1 MRNQNVLIVG
11 SGGREHALGWK
22 LSKSDLVEKVYYAS
36 GNGGT
41 SLNIDINPTDFKSLS
56 KFARDHECFT
66 VVGPE
71 KLLESGIV
79 DFFMEEDLPIF
90 GPTKRASMLESS
102 KIFSKQFMNANN
114 IPTANFSTF
123 SDVEKAK
130 DYVVRQKDRKLVV
143 KADGLSGGKGVVVC
157 DSSDDAVKT
166 LDSMMIH
173 NRLGNSGQRVVI
185 EERLFGE
192 EASYIAICDGK
203 TLQPLA
209 SSRDYKRLYNGD
221 MGPNTGGMGSYSPT
235 PLINEDIDRKILEK
249 IMRPAISG
257 MSSQGKPFRG
267 FLYAGIL
274 VDHLS
279 KEPVVLE
286 FNVRMGDPECQ
297 PLMTRMNSDLF
308 EYLQN
313 ASEGR
318 LDTMQPINWTVHSAV
333 CVIMASKGYPSSYS
347 SREIIQGLTDIRGT
361 NVAVFHSGTL
371 RDEMGNVLTN
381 GGRIL
386 GVCALGPNVYEA
398 SEKAYSEVGKI
409 KWGQDAQYFRN
420 DIGKST
426 LPN

>member
-1 MRNQNVLIVG
+1 MHKQNVLIVG

-22 LSKSDLVEKVYYAS
+22 LSKSELIEKVYYTS

-41 SLNIDINPTDFKSLS
+41 SPNIGINPADFKGLS

-71 KLLESGIV
+71 NLLESGIV
-79 DFFMEEDLPIF
+79 DSFMEEDLPIF
-90 GPTKRASMLESS
+90 GPTKSASMLESS
-102 KIFSKQFMNANN
+102 KIFSKQFMNANH

-123 SDVEKAK
+123 SDVQKAK
-130 DYVVRQKDRKLVV
+130 DYVVREKDRQLVV

-157 DSSDDAVKT
+157 DSVNDAFKA

-173 NRLGNSGQRVVI
+173 NRLGKSGQSVVI
-185 EERLFGE
+185 EDRLFGE

-203 TLQPLA
+203 NLLPLA
-209 SSRDYKRLYNGD
+209 SSRDYKRLYNND

-235 PLINEDIDRKILEK
+235 LLIDEDIENKIIER

-257 MSSQGKPFRG
+257 MNSQGRPFKG

-274 VDHLS
+274 IDHRR
-279 KEPVVLE
+279 EPFVLE

-308 EYLQN
+308 EYLRL

-318 LDTMQPINWTVHSAV
+318 LDTLLPMNWSLRSAV
-333 CVIMASKGYPSSYS
+333 CVIMASKGYPGSFTTG
-347 SREIIQGLTDIRGT
+347 EVIQGLTDARDDNIE
-361 NVAVFHSGTL
+361 VFHSGTI
-371 RDEMGNVLTN
+371 RNEMGNILTN

-386 GVCALGPNVYEA
+386 GVCALGSTVYEA
-398 SEKAYSEVGKI
+398 SERAYSEVCKI
-409 KWGQDAQYFRN
+409 KWGQDAQYFRT
-420 DIGKST
+420 DIGKSKSR
-426 LPN
+426 N